1 MKRYLIFTVIVIAL
15 GIIAGAPSLAK
26 VPSSPAKEWSCLVGP
41 DRAKILQEEG
51 YSTATPKQIIK
62 ATKSESYF
70 VRFIALELLA
80 ERTGEKAIPTLRKAL
95 DDPKGRVRWVA
106 AHLLG
111 TLGDKSGLKRMK
123 QDLKE
128 LAPNDGA
135 PFSPDPNLSE
145 KENNELEMKRN
156 YQLEDALEVA
166 KVLAELGDFS
176 GYNLA
181 AKMAIEG
188 PLYSQRWRA
197 ISVLVEMAKTDG
209 AELQAKGLYPVFLLK
224 TSAQSEQHEGVFNVL
239 TNLVQKELDD
249 DTAIEILEIAKDSP
263 NQSEKARRIAQ
274 MQLDTVKARN
284 KVGESRK

>member
-1 MKRYLIFTVIVIAL
+1 MKPYFIFSVIVL
-15 GIIAGAPSLAK
+15 GIITDASSLATA
-26 VPSSPAKEWSCLVGP
+26 SSPAEGKSCLVGP
-41 DRAKILQEEG
+41 DRAKLLQDKG
-51 YSTATPKQIIK
+51 YPTRTSKQIIK

-70 VRFIALELLA
+70 VRFIALELLTQRIA
-80 ERTGEKAIPTLRKAL
+80 DKAIPTLRKAL
-95 DDPKGRVRWVA
+95 SDPKGRVRWTA

-111 TLGDKSGLKRMK
+111 TLGDKSGLKQMR

-135 PFSPDPNLSE
+135 PFSPDPNLSAE
-145 KENNELEMKRN
+145 ENNELEMKRN

-188 PLYSQRWRA
+188 PLSGQRWRA
-197 ISVLVEMAKTDG
+197 ISVLVKMAKTDG

-224 TSAQSEQHEGVFNVL
+224 TSAQSEQHEGVFNIL

-249 DTAIEILEIAKDSP
+249 DTAIEILEIAKNSP

-284 KVGESRK
+284 KLGESRK